1 MLLIFFHSLQA
12 VEKSPKREESPANC
26 FLSSDEDVLE
36 LEDDFS
42 DMEDFGF
49 EVIVKAGLL

>member
-1 MLLIFFHSLQA
+1 MLLIFFHSLQV

-26 FLSSDEDVLE
+26 SLASDEDV